1 MGKHGLLRIGWT
13 FIAKRK
19 TTYKIVIFY
28 AILPRSE

>member
-19 TTYKIVIFY
+19 TAYKIVRASIMG
-28 AILPRSE
+28 II